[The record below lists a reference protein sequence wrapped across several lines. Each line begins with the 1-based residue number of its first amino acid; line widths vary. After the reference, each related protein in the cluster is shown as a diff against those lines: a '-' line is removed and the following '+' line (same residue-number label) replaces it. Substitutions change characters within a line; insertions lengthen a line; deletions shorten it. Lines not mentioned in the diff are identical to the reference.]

1 MMTPEHKNL
10 FIALA
15 LSLAVLLGFQYFYE
29 APRQEKLQQQIAAE
43 QSLEID
49 EADIM
54 AVQTDQL
61 QPGGVDDRGI
71 IDGLSRQDVID
82 FQKKNVP
89 RVFIETASVNG
100 SISLKGGR
108 IDDLVLKDYRVTPK
122 ADSPNVELLSPSG
135 SIQPY
140 FIEAGWVSPDKTL
153 ALPDQNTIWQT
164 SSSKLTENR
173 PITLTYDNGK
183 GLLFKREI
191 SIDENFLFT
200 VNQTVVNK
208 TSNAVSVI
216 PYSLVSRQNP
226 PPVLGFFILHE
237 GPIGVLNDTLEEV
250 KYKDLDGQK
259 TYQYNS
265 KGGWLGITDKYWLV
279 SMMPDQNDQIS
290 ARILKNPAKDQYQ
303 VDYTGSVKSVAPNSE
318 LSYKSHVF
326 AGAKQVEL
334 LDAYEKQLGIPMF
347 DKAVDFGWF
356 YFLTKPFF
364 YGLKFI
370 AGYVGNFGIAIL
382 LFTVLIKALL
392 FPLANKSY
400 QSMSKMKKLQP
411 KMEALKKEAGDD
423 RTKLNQAM
431 MELYKTEKVNPA
443 SGCLPILVQI
453 PIFFAL
459 YKVLFVTIE
468 MRQAP
473 FYGWI
478 KDLSVPDPTTLFNL
492 FGLFP
497 WTPPSFLMIGA
508 WPIMMGITMFLQQ
521 KLNPAPADPIQQ
533 KVFMFMPIMFTFL
546 LASFPAGLVIYWA
559 WNNSLSI
566 IQQWVIMK
574 KMKAI

>member
-1 MMTPEHKNL
+1 MMKPEQKNL

-15 LSLAVLLGFQYFYE
+15 LSLAILLGFQYFYE
-29 APRQEKLQQQIAAE
+29 APRQEKLQQQVEAE
-43 QSLEID
+43 KSLEID

-61 QPGGVDDRGI
+61 QPGAADDRGI

-82 FQKKNVP
+82 FQKKTAP
-89 RVFIETASVNG
+89 RVFVETASVNG

-108 IDDLVLKDYRVTPK
+108 IDDLVLKDYRVAP
-122 ADSPNVELLSPSG
+122 DPESPNVELLSPSG
-135 SIQPY
+135 SIEPY
-140 FIEAGWVSPDKTL
+140 FVESGWVSPDKTL
-153 ALPDQNTIWQT
+153 ALPDQNTVWQT
-164 SSSKLTENR
+164 SSHKLTETQ
-173 PITLTYDNGK
+173 PVTLTYDNGK
-183 GLLFKREI
+183 GLIFKREI
-191 SIDENFLFT
+191 AIDENFLFT
-200 VNQTVVNK
+200 INQTVVNK
-208 TSNAVSVI
+208 TNNVVSVI
-216 PYSLVSRQNP
+216 PYSLISRQNP

-250 KYKDLDGQK
+250 KYKNLDDNS
-259 TYQYNS
+259 TYQYTS

-279 SMMPDQNDQIS
+279 SMIPDQNDQIS
-290 ARILKNPAKDQYQ
+290 ARILKNPSKNQYQ
-303 VDYTGSVKSVAPNSE
+303 VDYTGSVKTVAPNSE
-318 LSYKSHVF
+318 ISNKSHIF

-334 LDAYEKQLGIPMF
+334 LDAYEKQLAIPMF

-382 LFTVLIKALL
+382 IFTVLIKAVL

-423 RTKLNQAM
+423 KMKLNQGM

-492 FGLFP
+492 FGLLP

-521 KLNPAPADPIQQ
+521 KLNPAPADPVQQ

-559 WNNSLSI
+559 WNNFLSI